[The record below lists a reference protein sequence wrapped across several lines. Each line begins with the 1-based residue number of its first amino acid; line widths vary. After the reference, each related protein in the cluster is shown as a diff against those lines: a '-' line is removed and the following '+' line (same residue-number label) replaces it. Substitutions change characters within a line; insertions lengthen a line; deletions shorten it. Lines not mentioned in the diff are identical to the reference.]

1 MNKDFNKFYK
11 PKNHLGNELVAL
23 NGDGKIDNNFLNIQ
37 APSVSEDL
45 NTIASSEWVDEQIKN
60 ATAVLDT
67 DIQNVKT
74 EVANTV
80 LTYSIPF
87 SSLDALKN
95 NYNNLDSVKISE
107 LRKCIF
113 LVESAEDKNLYE
125 EYICVNAKDVDTL
138 TPVFTRL
145 GAVETAFATQEIP
158 GSVKLVAEVDSDNFS
173 RWYDEVNTDLS
184 GVTVPTKGFALA
196 PYALKDVYEKIK
208 NINSASDNNLSA
220 LESLKEELTSKD
232 NDIEEKFDAKV
243 IEIQSDIDEI
253 NTILGDTAAEDS
265 IFDRLNDL
273 EKVVG
278 VHGCCGTDKC
288 EENCSC
294 DNLLCEVSHIK
305 SGIELLQND
314 ITNGDSRLDKVE
326 SDLINVYNENIKT
339 LFADCGKINDNIDNA
354 NEQIASNKADIE
366 LLKSAQTQQNV
377 TLTNAISSIDT
388 RLLTKF
394 EELDNINADLTN
406 SYNEF
411 TEEIN
416 DKINVVDEKVTKLN
430 DIISYNFYRRET
442 FTNGVVTVRRS
453 DILQSIGIEDLDP
466 MNWTIFV
473 NGVITHADYDGNT
486 TFTTQQVY
494 PSVEITREAD
504 SGEILYIISVG
515 ETHGTTSRVSY
526 TVVKSFN

>member
-113 LVESAEDKNLYE
+113 LVESTEDKNLYE

-158 GSVKLVAEVDSDNFS
+158 GSVKLVAEVDSDNFLG
-173 RWYDEVNTDLS
+173 WFDEVNTNLS

-208 NINSASDNNLSA
+208 DVNVANNTNLEVLAA
-220 LESLKEELTSKD
+220 LEEELK
-232 NDIEEKFDAKV
+232 NDDKAIEEKFNTKIA
-243 IEIQSDIDEI
+243 ELHTNIDSINSSITNI
-253 NTILGDTAAEDS
+253 NTLLGDTSSEDS
-265 IFDRLNDL
+265 IIDRLNDL
-273 EKVVG
+273 EN
-278 VHGCCGTDKC
+278 TI
-288 EENCSC
+288 E
-294 DNLLCEVSHIK
+294 DNVILEISQTK
-305 SGIELLQND
+305 S
-314 ITNGDSRLDKVE
+314 
-326 SDLINVYNENIKT
+326 
-339 LFADCGKINDNIDNA
+339 NIDELQETVANSVELIDKRVTA
-354 NEQIASNKADIE
+354 NEGAIE
-366 LLKSAQTQQNV
+366 LLKTTQNQQNL
-377 TLTNAISSIDT
+377 TLTEAIANVNT
-388 RLLTKF
+388 RISVKF
-394 EELDNINADLTN
+394 EELSDIDEKLTN
-406 SYNEF
+406 SYNAF

-416 DKINVVDEKVTKLN
+416 NKVTDLDEQNNELANEISETSTKVNEVANNVNSVTEKVEKLN

-442 FTNGVVTVRRS
+442 FTNGIVTVARS
-453 DILQSIGIEDLDP
+453 ELLQSAGIEDLDP
-466 MNWTIFV
+466 MKWTVFV

-494 PSVEITREAD
+494 PSVEITRETD

-526 TVVKSFN
+526 SIVKSIE